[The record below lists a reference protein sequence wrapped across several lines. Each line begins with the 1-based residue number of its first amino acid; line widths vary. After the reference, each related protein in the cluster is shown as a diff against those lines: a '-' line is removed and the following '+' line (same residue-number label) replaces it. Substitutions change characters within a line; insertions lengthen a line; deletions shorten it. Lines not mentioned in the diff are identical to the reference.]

1 MIGRI
6 EEIKAL
12 NALYDS
18 KESQLIAIY
27 GRRRVGKTY
36 LIDDVFR
43 NRFTFRHAGLSPA
56 ETEKKGAM
64 QRQLTHFYR
73 SLLMHGMP
81 GQHIPADWFEAFFML
96 EQWLR
101 QIDDGSRQLVF
112 LDEMPWL
119 DTPRSNFISAFE
131 GFWNAW
137 ACHRKNLMVIICG
150 SATSWIQ
157 DKLIHNHGGLY
168 NRLTYHMHLAPF
180 TLQESESYLIGIG
193 ASFSRYDIVQSQ
205 MVLGGIPYY
214 LGYMKPSLS
223 FAQNV
228 DRIFFGKNPILRD
241 EYHQLFSSIFANPEH
256 MEAIIELLYQRNAGF
271 TQKEIA
277 TRLGI
282 NDGGRLSNNLKALV
296 ASDFVEQYIPFQ
308 ATPKVT
314 HYRLTDPFCLF
325 YLHFVH
331 GRDTSADDYWQ
342 SLSQTQAVIS
352 WRGFAFENVCF
363 HHIQQIKEALR
374 IGAVS
379 TKQSAWSKKDDDETG
394 TQIDLLLDRRDNVL
408 SMCEIKFY
416 GDMFTV
422 SKDYYMTLLHRQ
434 NVLLQSVSKK
444 TSIHSVLITTF
455 GLVRNKY
462 SDAFQNVITLDDLFQ

>member
-1 MIGRI
+1 MIGRKD
-6 EEIKAL
+6 EATML
-12 NALYDS
+12 NSLY
-18 KESQLIAIY
+18 ESDRAELVAVC

-36 LIDDVFR
+36 LIDEVFQDR
-43 NRFTFRHAGLSPA
+43 MTFRHAALSPYLEDKA
-56 ETEKKGAM
+56 GITH
-64 QRQLTHFYR
+64 QQLKQFHR

-81 GQHIPADWFEAFFML
+81 GQPIPKDWFDAFFML

-101 QIDDGSRQLVF
+101 QIDDGSRQVVF
-112 LDEMPWL
+112 LDELPWL

-137 ACHRKNLMVIICG
+137 ACHRKNLMVIVCG
-150 SATSWIQ
+150 SATSWMQ
-157 DKLIHNHGGLY
+157 DKLIHNRGGLY
-168 NRLTYHMHLAPF
+168 NRLTYQFNLSPF
-180 TLQESESYLIGIG
+180 TLHETEEFLIERGLSY
-193 ASFSRYDIVQSQ
+193 SRYDITQSY
-205 MVLGGIPYY
+205 MIFGGIPYY
-214 LGYMKPSLS
+214 LGYLKNSLS
-223 FAQNV
+223 LSQNV
-228 DRIFFGKNPILRD
+228 DQIMFKKRAVLHD
-241 EYHQLFSSIFANPEH
+241 EYSQLFSSIFSNPDY
-256 MEAIIELLYQRNAGF
+256 MRSLIELLYQRNAGF

-277 TRLGI
+277 ERLHI
-282 NDGGRLSNNLKALV
+282 STGGTLSSSLKALI
-296 ASDFVEQYIPFQ
+296 ASDFIECYIPYGHSKR
-308 ATPKVT
+308 AP

-331 GRDTSADDYWQ
+331 GRDTSTDDYWQ

-363 HHIQQIKEALR
+363 NHIRQIKDALR

-379 TKQSAWSKKDDDETG
+379 TRHSAWSKRDDDEEG